1 MRDIPAALT
10 IAGSDSGGGAG
21 LQADLLTFA
30 ACGVFATSAAT
41 CLTAQNPAGV
51 TAIHAV
57 PPEFVREQAE
67 QIVRHFPVRAIKT
80 GMLLNAGIIRAV
92 AAFLRDHPEIPVVL
106 DPVMI
111 ATSGARL
118 LETEAVD
125 ALIRELAPRA
135 ALITPNLDEAA
146 LLLGAGPLRQTRP
159 EDARALAR
167 RLGAPVLLKGGHAE
181 SGTLT
186 DLLAMPDGTVHTHTA
201 RRHPTINTH
210 GSGCTL
216 ASAIAAHLALGKP
229 LPEAVAAAHAYLQGA
244 IARPLRIAGESFI
257 AHLPRPGA

>member
-1 MRDIPAALT
+1 MRDLPAALT

-51 TAIHAV
+51 SGIHAV

-67 QIVRHFPVRAIKT
+67 QVVRFFPVRAIKS

-92 AAFLRDHPEIPVVL
+92 AAFLRAHPHIPYVL
-106 DPVMI
+106 DPVMV

-118 LETEAVD
+118 LEED
-125 ALIRELAPRA
+125 AIGALTAELAPLA
-135 ALITPNLDEAA
+135 TLVTPNLDEAA
-146 LLLGAGPLRQTRP
+146 ILLGRPTRADTRAA
-159 EDARALAR
+159 DAVALAH
-167 RLGAPVLLKGGHAE
+167 RLGTAVLLKGGHAGTE
-181 SGTLT
+181 TLT
-186 DLLAMPDGTVHTHTA
+186 DILATPDGRTRDHHA
-201 RRHPTINTH
+201 PRHPGINTH

-229 LPEAVAAAHAYLQGA
+229 LHAAVAAAHAYLHHG
-244 IARPLRIAGESFI
+244 IRHPLRIAGETFI
-257 AHLPRPGA
+257 AHFP